1 MKALKLAG
9 CALLLAMA
17 ATAARA
23 EEQHPTD
30 DECYSRAED
39 GTCLDAP
46 AVPAT
51 GQFQGFDSPD
61 NGHRPADLRDTQHH
75 ANVVLKEDTFVYAHQ
90 ICRWVGNATTHGVSF
105 FIGLEKKEE
114 WLSFLTNPPV
124 GADIEK
130 CCKPLKI
137 ERCGRTITVGGGP
150 NGQFGKVGTTYG
162 PYTSGYDLRSTYRC
176 VTGVDGEGASADTS
190 WLETSTGSCDPDQP
204 TDNGGGGSDSQGNGQ
219 DGGGNQGGESKDGN
233 GDGHGDGATDGPD
246 AKGNDG
252 QCGGGKC

>member
-1 MKALKLAG
+1 MRGLKLAG
-9 CALLLAMA
+9 CALLLALS

-23 EEQHPTD
+23 ENPPHD

-61 NGHRPADLRDTQHH
+61 NGNRPADLRDTQHH
-75 ANVVLKEDTFVYAHQ
+75 ANVVLKEDTFVYAHN
-90 ICRWVGNATTHGVSF
+90 ICRWVGNATTRGVSF

-114 WLSFLTNPPV
+114 WMSFLNQPPI
-124 GADIEK
+124 GAEIEL
-130 CCKPLKI
+130 CCKPVKI
-137 ERCGRTITVGGGP
+137 QRCGREISLG
-150 NGQFGKVGTTYG
+150 FGKAGKTFG
-162 PYTSGYDLRSTYRC
+162 PFSSGYDLRTTYRC
-176 VTGVDGEGASADTS
+176 VSGVNGEGATQDTS
-190 WLETSTGSCDPDQP
+190 WLETSTGSCENIDGGDGG
-204 TDNGGGGSDSQGNGQ
+204 DGGDGSGGNGQGNGG
-219 DGGGNQGGESKDGN
+219 DSHGGESKDGN